1 MMGLSPPALS
11 AAACGLAPKHAGLT
25 YVVGSPVGF
34 RGRPLPVFA
43 REVCAFLARLSEGLM
58 ADREAKAFS
67 DLVSFAWWCRKA
79 SIERQA
85 APYRDGTLRLGRGVA
100 FHVTPSNVPVNYLF
114 SWAFSLLAGNA
125 NLVRLPER
133 NFPQT
138 TVALKHLQALFE
150 DADFAELR
158 AMNAFVSYGRDTEIN
173 AALSAIADV
182 RIVWGADETVASIRK
197 APLPPRGIDVAFAD
211 RYSFCVLG
219 AQTVRECSDAELGRL
234 ATAFY
239 NDTYLMDQNACSSPR
254 LVVWLGDPDHAR
266 EAKRRF
272 WTALELEV
280 KRRYELAI
288 VSAMDKFTQACRD
301 AIELGNLSSLQRY
314 DNDIY
319 LLELDSLPSGI
330 ETRRCGAG
338 YFYEYV
344 TNNLDDVAP
353 IVTRK
358 YQTLTR
364 FGVDKA
370 VLASLVE
377 RHRMTG
383 IDRIVPV
390 GSAMDIGLIWDG
402 YELVRTLSRICYVE

>member
-1 MMGLSPPALS
+1 
-11 AAACGLAPKHAGLT
+11 
-25 YVVGSPVGF
+25 
-34 RGRPLPVFA
+34 
-43 REVCAFLARLSEGLM
+43 M
-58 ADREAKAFS
+58 ASREARAFS

-79 SIERQA
+79 SIEHQA
-85 APYRDGTLRLGRGVA
+85 APYRDGSLRLGRGIA

-133 NFPQT
+133 HFPQT
-138 TVALKHLQALFE
+138 TIALEHVKALF
-150 DADFAELR
+150 DAVDFAEIR
-158 AMNAFVSYGRDTEIN
+158 AMNAFVSYGRDPEIN
-173 AALSAIADV
+173 AALSAVADV
-182 RIVWGADETVASIRK
+182 RIIWGADETVGIIRK

-219 AQTVRECSDAELGRL
+219 AQAVCEAADAELGRL

-254 LVVWLGDPDHAR
+254 LVVWLGTPERAAEAR
-266 EAKRRF
+266 RRF
-272 WTALELEV
+272 WPALELEV
-280 KRRYELAI
+280 RRRYELAT
-288 VSAMDKFTQACRD
+288 VSAMDKLTQACRD
-301 AIELGNLSSLQRY
+301 AIELGCVSSLERY

-319 LLELDSLPSGI
+319 LIGLDSLAPGI

-338 YFYEYV
+338 YFYEHV
-344 TNNLDDVAP
+344 TTDLDDVAP
-353 IVTRK
+353 VVTRK

-370 VLASLVE
+370 LLASLVE
-377 RHRMTG
+377 RHRLTG

-390 GSAMDIGLIWDG
+390 GSAMDIGLLWDG
-402 YELVRTLSRICYVE
+402 YELVRTLSRICHVE

>member
-1 MMGLSPPALS
+1 
-11 AAACGLAPKHAGLT
+11 
-25 YVVGSPVGF
+25 
-34 RGRPLPVFA
+34 
-43 REVCAFLARLSEGLM
+43 M
-58 ADREAKAFS
+58 ADREAKTFS
-67 DLVSFAWWCRKA
+67 DLISFAWWCRKA

-85 APYRDGTLRLGRGVA
+85 APYRDGSLRLGRGVA

-133 NFPQT
+133 HFPQT
-138 TVALKHLQALFE
+138 TVALKYLQEMFD
-150 DADFAELR
+150 DAEFAEIR
-158 AMNAFVSYGRDTEIN
+158 AMNAFLNYGRDPEIN

-182 RIVWGADETVASIRK
+182 RIVWGADETVAILRK
-197 APLPPRGIDVAFAD
+197 APLPPRSIDVAFAD
-211 RYSFCVLG
+211 RYSFCILG
-219 AQTVRECSDAELGRL
+219 AEAVRESTDTDLARL
-234 ATAFY
+234 ATGFY

-254 LVVWLGDPDHAR
+254 LVVWLGSPDDAR
-266 EAKRRF
+266 EAKHRF
-272 WTALELEV
+272 WSALKVEV
-280 KRRYELAI
+280 RRRYELAI

-301 AIELGNLSSLQRY
+301 AIDLENLSSLERY

-319 LLELDSLPSGI
+319 LIELDSLMPGI

-364 FGVDKA
+364 FGVDKT

-390 GSAMDIGLIWDG
+390 GAALDIGLTWDG
-402 YELVRTLSRICYVE
+402 YELVRTLSRICYAE